1 MSGKSQPLRQ
11 TEVAKRAGVSPA
23 TVSKVINGGTG
34 ISPALRSR
42 VLQTMQEMGYLP
54 DEAQR
59 RLGSIPR
66 RICLVTYFQFL
77 SLDTSYFHAEVIRS
91 ITSECAHFGIS
102 VESVL
107 LDRDGPRDIAGY
119 RQQLKER
126 GDVDGVLTVGI
137 DSLELL
143 APLRGSSKAVI
154 IVNGNDPLGMFD
166 SVSPAARLGSY
177 LAAQHLL
184 ACGHREIVHVTH
196 LNRPFIQQRLDGF
209 REALEQ
215 AGIPF
220 DASRHLINIDSQIF
234 SAQRASKVIGTM
246 VRQGSLKATAL
257 HCVSDYTAFGVIQG
271 LQRAGRRVPQD
282 YSVVSFDDLPF
293 APLCTPPL
301 TSVGIDRAHLGRMAV
316 KQLINRHQHPEE
328 PAQRLETGPRL
339 SIRESVQTL
348 HGRAP
353 ENA

>member
-1 MSGKSQPLRQ
+1 MTGKPVPLRQ
-11 TEVAKRAGVSPA
+11 VEVARRAGVSPA

-34 ISPALRSR
+34 ISPELRSR
-42 VLQTMQEMGYLP
+42 VLQTMQEMGYVP

-59 RLGSIPR
+59 RLGAIPR
-66 RICLVTYFQFL
+66 RICLITYFQFL
-77 SLDTSYFHAEVIRS
+77 SLDSSYFHAEVIRS

-102 VESVL
+102 MESVL
-107 LDRDGPRDIAGY
+107 LDRDGPRDLALY
-119 RQQLKER
+119 RQQIKER
-126 GDVDGVLTVGI
+126 DTEGVLIVGI

-143 APLRGSSKAVI
+143 APLRGTGKSVV
-154 IVNGNDPLGMFD
+154 IVNGNDPLGMLD

-220 DASRHLINIDSQIF
+220 DAARHLINIDCDTC
-234 SAQRASKVIGTM
+234 SAQRASAMIGSM
-246 VRQGSLKATAL
+246 VRRGTLKATAL

-271 LQRAGRRVPQD
+271 LQRAGRLVPQD
-282 YSVVSFDDLPF
+282 HSVVSFDDLPF

-301 TSVGIDRAHLGRMAV
+301 TSVGIDRSHLGRIAV
-316 KQLINRHQHPEE
+316 KQLINRYQHPDE
-328 PAQRLETGPRL
+328 PAQRVETGPRL

-348 HGRAP
+348 RSQAK
-353 ENA
+353 ETT

>member
-1 MSGKSQPLRQ
+1 M
-11 TEVAKRAGVSPA
+11 
-23 TVSKVINGGTG
+23 
-34 ISPALRSR
+34 
-42 VLQTMQEMGYLP
+42 P

-59 RLGSIPR
+59 RLGAIPR
-66 RICLVTYFQFL
+66 RVCLITYFQFL
-77 SLDTSYFHAEVIRS
+77 SLDSSYFHAEVIRS

-102 VESVL
+102 MESVL
-107 LDRDGPRDIAGY
+107 LDRDGPRDLALY
-119 RQQLKER
+119 RQQIKER
-126 GDVDGVLTVGI
+126 DTEGVLIVGI

-143 APLRGSSKAVI
+143 APLRGTGKAVI
-154 IVNGNDPLGMFD
+154 IVNGNDPLGMLD

-209 REALEQ
+209 RDALEQ

-220 DASRHLINIDSQIF
+220 DAARHLINIDCEIF
-234 SAQRASKVIGTM
+234 SAQRASAAIYAM
-246 VRQGSLKATAL
+246 VRRGTLKATAL

-271 LQRAGRRVPQD
+271 LQRIGRRVPQD
-282 YSVVSFDDLPF
+282 HSVVSFDDLPF

-301 TSVGIDRAHLGRMAV
+301 TSVGIDRSHLGRVAV
-316 KQLINRHQHPEE
+316 KQLINRYQHPDE
-328 PAQRLETGPRL
+328 PAQRVETGPRL

-348 HGRAP
+348 RSEAK
-353 ENA
+353 ETT

>member
-1 MSGKSQPLRQ
+1 MSAKSVPLRQ
-11 TEVAKRAGVSPA
+11 VEVARRAGVSPA
-23 TVSKVINGGTG
+23 TVSKVINGGAG
-34 ISPALRSR
+34 ISAALRSR
-42 VLQTMQEMGYLP
+42 VLQTMEEMGYLP

-59 RLGSIPR
+59 RMGAIPH

-102 VESVL
+102 VESIL
-107 LDRDGPRDIAGY
+107 LDRDGPRDLAAY
-119 RQQLKER
+119 RRQLKAH
-126 GDVDGVLTVGI
+126 GDVEGVLSVGI

-143 APLRGSSKAVI
+143 APLRGTGKAI
-154 IVNGNDPLGMFD
+154 LIVNGNDPLGMFD

-177 LAAQHLL
+177 MAAQHLL

-215 AGIPF
+215 SGIPF
-220 DASRHLINIDSQIF
+220 DASRHLINIDNQIF
-234 SAQRASKVIGTM
+234 SAQRASNVISTM
-246 VRQGSLKATAL
+246 VRQGKLHATAL

-271 LQRAGRRVPQD
+271 LQRTGRRVPQD
-282 YSVVSFDDLPF
+282 HSVVSFDDLPF

-301 TSVGIDRAHLGRMAV
+301 TSVGIDRSHLGRVAV
-316 KQLINRHQHPEE
+316 KQLIHRYQHPDE
-328 PAQRLETGPRL
+328 PAQRVETGPRL

-348 HGRAP
+348 RSQDK
-353 ENA
+353 ETK